1 MKKIG
6 VIRTVGILLIT
17 FGIIFL
23 DFENLEIASNSKAY
37 VALILGVIVILPSLF
52 YLDKTK

>member
-23 DFENLEIASNSKAY
+23 DFEKLEIASNSKAY

>member
-23 DFENLEIASNSKAY
+23 DFENLEIASDSKAY